1 MLPGKDNTDSR
12 LVSVENALVN
22 LATYFNK
29 MKRERDEEVTELR
42 KTVECLSKRVKV
54 LESLIDPDAV
64 TLLAM
69 AQARSPVHMHRVEA
83 GF

>member
-1 MLPGKDNTDSR
+1 MPRDNNMDSR

-22 LATYFNK
+22 LTTYFNNK
-29 MKRERDEEVTELR
+29 KRQRDEEVTELR

-54 LESLIDPDAV
+54 LECLIDPDAV